1 MMQSTIATL
10 GDDYHTSVSTRA
22 HKNNYFNIVY
32 ALHLP
37 SSMWR
42 AKVFADSS
50 SSSSDSDSTEL
61 PRPKRKRSAP
71 VASQVTKCKR
81 ERKALLKG
89 EKKKMVQIVKDLD
102 AAELSLRSV
111 TDIRT
116 TRRGCKTSVVILWL
130 HSTPIIESSVLP
142 EVLI

>member
-1 MMQSTIATL
+1 
-10 GDDYHTSVSTRA
+10 
-22 HKNNYFNIVY
+22 
-32 ALHLP
+32 
-37 SSMWR
+37 
-42 AKVFADSS
+42 
-50 SSSSDSDSTEL
+50 
-61 PRPKRKRSAP
+61 
-71 VASQVTKCKR
+71 
-81 ERKALLKG
+81 
-89 EKKKMVQIVKDLD
+89 MVQIVKDLD